1 MLVVEIEV
9 PALAAGRQSRSA
21 EYRDDVQG
29 GSLSRLRHSH
39 CLLLC
44 LAVPLVDGGL
54 LRARVHGGA
63 PDVLEPAVVE
73 RGAAGWSDVVVIAMR
88 SQVKVVHD
96 GAN

>member
-9 PALAAGRQSRSA
+9 HALAAGRQSQSA

-29 GSLSRLRHSH
+29 G
-39 CLLLC
+39 LC
-44 LAVPLVDGGL
+44 HAQAFALPAVVLAIPLVDGGL

-63 PDVLEPAVVE
+63 RVVLEPAVVE

-88 SQVKVVHD
+88 SRVKVVHD